1 MRQAFQQSR
10 LWPFTSYVKTK
21 LVDFEQ
27 NSFALLI
34 AFIYARETFYRRVC
48 SLCTFAMG
56 SETVQ
61 RRENS
66 KSWTSTQSGKLEN
79 RQKE

>member
-1 MRQAFQQSR
+1 MALHFFCQNKVSH
-10 LWPFTSYVKTK
+10 LTK
-21 LVDFEQ
+21 DVEQ